1 MLTAM
6 PLGSCS
12 SDAVID
18 CAIEKGPCS
27 AHLAETGITA
37 TLDITP
43 RPTEAMKTLV
53 FRIDLKKG
61 ALPVTDGEVS
71 LGLSMPGMTMAPNTV
86 TLAHRGG
93 GMYEGRGVIVK
104 CPSGD
109 VWQAEA
115 RIRRVSAQ
123 GMQPHR
129 ARFTFRVK

>member
-1 MLTAM
+1 V

-12 SDAVID
+12 SDTAID
-18 CAIEKGPCS
+18 CAIHKGPCS
-27 AHLAETGITA
+27 TPLAETGITV

-43 RPTEAMKTLV
+43 RPAATLKNLV

-71 LGLSMPGMTMAPNTV
+71 LGLSMPGMTMAPNVV
-86 TLAHRGG
+86 TLSHRSGG
-93 GMYEGRGVIVK
+93 TYEGRGVIVR

-115 RIRRVSAQ
+115 RVRRLSAHRAP
-123 GMQPHR
+123 PHR